1 MADLREEM
9 IDYRAKED
17 ISQMVLAKRCNV
29 HPNTI
34 CAIETGKQTPT
45 KRTEAKIRRV
55 IEKEE

>member
-9 IDYRAKED
+9 IDYRAKEN
-17 ISQMVLAKRCNV
+17 ISQMILAERCNV

-34 CAIETGKQTPT
+34 YGIENGKQKPT
-45 KRTEAKIRRV
+45 RLTEAKIRRV